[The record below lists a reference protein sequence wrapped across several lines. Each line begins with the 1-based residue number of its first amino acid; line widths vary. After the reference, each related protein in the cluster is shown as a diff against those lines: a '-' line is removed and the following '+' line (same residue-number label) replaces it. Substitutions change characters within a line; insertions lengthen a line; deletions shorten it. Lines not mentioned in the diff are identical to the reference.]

1 MSHSGFGRFIDAFQY
16 LAIGWW
22 TPLREMSLRGN
33 GIFYT
38 SNKLMSQ
45 GEFDGEPYNYNLP
58 TQKEYVIQ
66 DLRLPFRKQKGELDG
81 LKTLRDGDNEVE
93 TELEVKETDNQQD
106 ESQLVDDNDV
116 LFVDVSPQVEIVEQ
130 VEDLQKQSFD
140 ESINVVSQHLQGN
153 TKYGSGTL
161 TGTKNKEEFE
171 V

>member
-93 TELEVKETDNQQD
+93 TELEVKETDN
-106 ESQLVDDNDV
+106 
-116 LFVDVSPQVEIVEQ
+116 
-130 VEDLQKQSFD
+130 
-140 ESINVVSQHLQGN
+140 
-153 TKYGSGTL
+153 
-161 TGTKNKEEFE
+161 
-171 V
+171 